1 MIELQMMRE
10 RGRGMGRFSVE
21 VDLANFLDAAKA
33 ENKEL
38 ATDQVRRVRL
48 RGVVDS
54 GASRLVLPATIV
66 KQLGLK
72 PKRKVRVRYADG
84 RRGLRDEVG
93 GVQLTMEGRT
103 GIFKA
108 VVAPKRET
116 ALIGAIVLED
126 LDFLV
131 DCDRQRLVPRDPKYV
146 VSEIE

>member
-1 MIELQMMRE
+1 MLTNARDKT
-10 RGRGMGRFSVE
+10 MGRFSVE

-33 ENKEL
+33 ENHEL
-38 ATDQVRRVRL
+38 AADQVRHVKI

-54 GASRLVLPATIV
+54 GASRLVLPAAIV

-72 PKRKVRVRYADG
+72 PKRKVRVRCADG
-84 RRGLRDEVG
+84 RRGLRDEVD
-93 GVQLTMEGRT
+93 GVQLAMEGRT

-108 VVAPKRET
+108 VVEPKRET

-131 DCDRQRLVPRDPKYV
+131 DCERQRVVPRDPKYV
-146 VSEIE
+146 VSELE

>member
-1 MIELQMMRE
+1 MKTARE
-10 RGRGMGRFSVE
+10 KAMGRFSVDVE
-21 VDLANFLDAAKA
+21 LANYLDAAKA
-33 ENKEL
+33 ENNEL
-38 ATDQVRRVRL
+38 AADEVRHAKI
-48 RGVVDS
+48 RGVIDS
-54 GASRLVLPATIV
+54 GATRLVLPAAIV

-84 RRGLRDEVG
+84 RRALRDEVD
-93 GVQLTMEGRT
+93 GVQLSMAGRT

-108 VVAPKRET
+108 VVEPKRES

-131 DCDRQRLVPRDPKYV
+131 DCEHQRVVPRDPKYV